1 MDVPYKFWKIF
12 QIVRS
17 EPRESYNGQRSF
29 SASRRDSLSNAALFH
44 AFQPR
49 YDLYT
54 SVTQRAVTIL
64 DVESASGWE
73 LRRSDSWG
81 QCSLSLSDGTTC
93 CVPDLEFNGGG

>member
-1 MDVPYKFWKIF
+1 MIIWTENVSYKFWKIF
-12 QIVRS
+12 HIVR
-17 EPRESYNGQRSF
+17 PGQRSF
-29 SASRRDSLSNAALFH
+29 SASQRDSLSNAALFH

-73 LRRSDSWG
+73 LRRNDS
-81 QCSLSLSDGTTC
+81 
-93 CVPDLEFNGGG
+93 